1 MLYNCI
7 STTVYQTLHNFIT
20 ASILIIFFIIFQNT
34 KETDMFASCNKAVT
48 LKIQNK
54 FLFPLK
60 PLLTI
65 DIRVKMY
72 LSRSSPW
79 YLNIL
84 LSAAT
89 ITSTLRL

>member
-1 MLYNCI
+1 
-7 STTVYQTLHNFIT
+7 
-20 ASILIIFFIIFQNT
+20 
-34 KETDMFASCNKAVT
+34 MFASCNKAVT
-48 LKIQNK
+48 LKIKNK